1 MDVANSKEGAFTNL
15 KSGLKKLIFQAL
27 NPASVLRKEERLKW
41 HLLLLF
47 PASGWFLFFLQVGI
61 ERYRQLMFNAWN
73 VIAISLLGFIFGYV
87 AVGLAGW
94 LISFVLAQIR
104 METRMDQVIS
114 LIAMSHTYM
123 VVSMIL
129 GLIYNLF
136 GNSSSA
142 SFGIPGLMCTLLPIY
157 SGIRSLGKGK
167 AFLPPLLATATG
179 VMLIFTWQL
188 ILAIT
193 G

>member
-1 MDVANSKEGAFTNL
+1 MDAVDSKVGAFANV
-15 KSGLKKLIFQAL
+15 KANMKNFIFQAL
-27 NPASVLRKEERLKW
+27 NPVSVLKTERRLKW
-41 HLLLLF
+41 HLFLFF
-47 PASGWFLFFLQVGI
+47 PATGWFLFFLQVGI
-61 ERYRQLMFNAWN
+61 ERYRQLVFNAWN
-73 VIAISLLGFIFGYV
+73 VIAISLLGFIFGYL

-94 LISFVLAQIR
+94 LVSFVLAQIR
-104 METRMDQVIS
+104 MDTRMDQVIS

-123 VVSMIL
+123 VVSMVL

-157 SGIRSLGKGK
+157 SGIRSLGRGK

-179 VMLIFTWQL
+179 VLLIFTWQL